1 MKLFDAL
8 YYSIYRF
15 GRSIGQ
21 PHLQAK
27 ACAGNFLPF
36 FFMMAGFCLY
46 VIFASKWSPSI
57 LPTKSFKPEFVAL
70 GIGVL
75 IVSYIIYVKR
85 GRGQRIISKYEQ
97 LKDQKRYIWFGAIF
111 TAVAVS
117 SPVWLY
123 LVWRAVL

>member
-1 MKLFDAL
+1 MLDAL

-21 PHLQAK
+21 PRSQAK

-36 FFMMAGFCLY
+36 FFMMVGFCLY
-46 VIFASKWSPSI
+46 VILASKWCPRL
-57 LPTKSFKPEFVAL
+57 LPPKGFKQEFQGLV
-70 GIGVL
+70 IGVL
-75 IVSYIIYVKR
+75 IVSYIFFVKR
-85 GRGQRIISKYEQ
+85 GRGQRIISEYEQ

-111 TAVAVS
+111 SAVAVS
-117 SPVWLY
+117 SPVWIY